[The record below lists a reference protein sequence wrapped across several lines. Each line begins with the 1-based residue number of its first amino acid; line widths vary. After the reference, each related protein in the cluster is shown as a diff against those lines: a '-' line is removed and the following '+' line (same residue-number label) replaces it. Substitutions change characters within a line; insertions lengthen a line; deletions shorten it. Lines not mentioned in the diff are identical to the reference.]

1 LSKYLYTMKIV
12 ILILAFVCILFS
24 GFLFYSGGEIAS
36 LQQYKDF
43 YWVPIDISIVLFVIS
58 FLLQKDPKKG

>member
-1 LSKYLYTMKIV
+1 MKVV

-24 GFLFYSGGEIAS
+24 GFLFYSGSSIES

>member
-1 LSKYLYTMKIV
+1 MKIV
-12 ILILAFVCILFS
+12 ILILAFLCILFS
-24 GFLFYSGGEIAS
+24 GFLFYSGGEIES
-36 LQQYKDF
+36 LQKYKDF